1 MAIHYRIGSR
11 IEREFLEI
19 DGPHISVADLKK
31 SIMRLKG
38 IGKKGGVDLQIANDQ
53 TKEVYK
59 DENTLIAKYSMVKV
73 ALVPAEKTKER
84 PQYWTQARAKDRK
97 EAAPSTPHIDLAS
110 LDIPEQEK
118 IQAMMIQSTL
128 DYHPSKYADI
138 RHSKQTGPVPP
149 HFRCHRCQQRGSH
162 WVYNCPLGLEGKRVK
177 RSTGIPRSFMNT
189 VEGPWVPG
197 AMMTPDGTYAV
208 VAPAESLVVPPP
220 TTAPPE
226 MPPPAPDSTP
236 SASKTRTKEAEKRIP
251 IQRWDGQPR
260 GPGKPSRSR
269 YKPYRRRDLVQL

>member
-84 PQYWTQARAKDRK
+84 PQYWTKARANDRK
-97 EAAPSTPHIDLAS
+97 EEAPSTPYIDLAS

-149 HFRCHRCQQRGSH
+149 HYRCHRCQQRGSH
-162 WVYNCPLGLEGKRVK
+162 WIHNCPLRLEGKRVK

-197 AMMTPDGTYAV
+197 AMMTSDGTYGV
-208 VAPAESLVVPPP
+208 VAPAESLVVPPHSA
-220 TTAPPE
+220 APPE
-226 MPPPAPDSTP
+226 MPPPAPNSAT
-236 SASKTRTKEAEKRIP
+236 SASESQTKEAVQRKP
-251 IQRWDGQPR
+251 IQRWDWQSR
-260 GPGKPSRSR
+260 RSREPSRSR
-269 YKPYRRRDLVQL
+269 YKPYGRRDLVQL